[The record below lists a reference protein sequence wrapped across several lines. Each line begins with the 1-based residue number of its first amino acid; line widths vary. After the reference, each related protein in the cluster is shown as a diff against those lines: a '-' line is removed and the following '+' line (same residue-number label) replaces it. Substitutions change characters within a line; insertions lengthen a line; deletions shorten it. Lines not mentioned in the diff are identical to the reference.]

1 MKIAGLIATL
11 VVTWFVAPAA
21 MAQMT
26 FRGVSFAMTDAELQQ
41 AGAELGLELGL
52 EAELE
57 AGLESG
63 LESGADSGNPMAGG
77 FVRFSCGALMTCG
90 STDDDI
96 ADLLIAEMSG
106 QLITSADEP
115 VFCLEE
121 DYGLCAKGLD
131 GDKLCIADQSVT
143 LYRWSLPAGD
153 D

>member
-41 AGAELGLELGL
+41 AGADLGLELGL
-52 EAELE
+52 EA
-57 AGLESG
+57 G

-143 LYRWSLPAGD
+143 RYRWSLPAGD

>member
-57 AGLESG
+57 AG

>member
-41 AGAELGLELGL
+41 AGADLGL

-57 AGLESG
+57 TGLEAG
-63 LESGADSGNPMAGG
+63 LESGADRGNPMAGG

-96 ADLLIAEMSG
+96 ADLLIAEISG

>member
-41 AGAELGLELGL
+41 AGADLGLELGL

-57 AGLESG
+57 AGLG
-63 LESGADSGNPMAGG
+63 SGADSGNPMAGG
-77 FVRFSCGALMTCG
+77 FVRFSCGTLMTCG